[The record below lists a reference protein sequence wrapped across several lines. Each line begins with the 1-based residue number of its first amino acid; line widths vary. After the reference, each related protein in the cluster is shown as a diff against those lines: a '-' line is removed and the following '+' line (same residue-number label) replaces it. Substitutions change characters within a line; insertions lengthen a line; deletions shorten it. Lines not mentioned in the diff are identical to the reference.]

1 MPQSNREVRQKL
13 DRLIFVD
20 ETAREWVQDVWDMSP
35 TLGETA
41 ARFSEVFDAL
51 IDGSSS
57 EQLESLLKT
66 LYQNQD
72 QT

>member
-1 MPQSNREVRQKL
+1 MPQSNNEARERL
-13 DRLIFVD
+13 ERLIFVD

-51 IDGSSS
+51 IDCCPPDR
-57 EQLESLLKT
+57 LDSLLKT
-66 LYQNQD
+66 LHQSQD
-72 QT
+72 